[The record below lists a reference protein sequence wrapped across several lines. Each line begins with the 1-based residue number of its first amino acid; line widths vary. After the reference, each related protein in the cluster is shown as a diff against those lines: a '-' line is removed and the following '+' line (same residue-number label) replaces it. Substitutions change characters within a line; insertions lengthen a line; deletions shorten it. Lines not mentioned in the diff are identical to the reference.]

1 MPNPRG
7 EKPGELKE
15 LAGQLDRLETVLA
28 QAKEQIAAHLTR
40 RQSDPV
46 IGGAAADD
54 TLLSALWEKVD
65 ALGAKMDKI
74 AEAVARTPS
83 AREPAPAASA
93 SAASFQPLVEKLE
106 GLGREQA
113 AVREAVRPVAEKVD
127 SLGRE
132 HAAVRQLV
140 QKLQEQLD
148 RGFEHMAVLL
158 SPPAAET
165 QEEAPVSSAQWE
177 RAILG
182 PALADNSALAFQ
194 RQQLLTGILEKDT
207 GACALAGQLLI
218 FHSSPAERMP
228 QLLKDI
234 GEAYYRWQPKTQ
246 PGTNPFEQSLSAWL
260 QKTCE
265 AAGIFNTIELVH
277 PGERYDAARH
287 NATGRGVEITEVHGW
302 VVLRDNGKVYTKAT
316 VTVR

>member
-1 MPNPRG
+1 MKDRNDSAQGRG
-7 EKPGELKE
+7 EASESRDSSLIPHPSSFSDLKD
-15 LAGQLDRLETVLA
+15 LAGQLDKLESLLS

-40 RQSDPV
+40 RESRP
-46 IGGAAADD
+46 IAAERDD
-54 TLLSALWEKVD
+54 TALAALWEKVD
-65 ALGAKMDKI
+65 ALGAKIDKV
-74 AEAVARTPS
+74 AEAL

-93 SAASFQPLVEKLE
+93 AIVQPLADKLE

-113 AVREAVRPVAEKVD
+113 A
-127 SLGRE
+127 S
-132 HAAVRQLV
+132 RQAI

-148 RGFEHMAVLL
+148 RGLEHMAVLL
-158 SPPAAET
+158 SPPAPQD
-165 QEEAPVSSAQWE
+165 QEEPPVSSAEWE

-182 PALADNSALAFQ
+182 PALADQASLAFQ
-194 RQQLLTGILEKDT
+194 RQQLLSGVLDKDP

-218 FHSSPAERMP
+218 FQSAAAERLP

-246 PGTNPFEQSLSAWL
+246 PGANPMEESLAAWL

-265 AAGIFNTIELVH
+265 AAGIHNAIELVF

-287 NATGRGVEITEVHGW
+287 NATTRGVEITEVHGW

>member
-1 MPNPRG
+1 
-7 EKPGELKE
+7 
-15 LAGQLDRLETVLA
+15 VLA

-65 ALGAKMDKI
+65 ALGAK
-74 AEAVARTPS
+74 
-83 AREPAPAASA
+83 
-93 SAASFQPLVEKLE
+93 
-106 GLGREQA
+106 
-113 AVREAVRPVAEKVD
+113 VD

-158 SPPAAET
+158 SPPAAES
-165 QEEAPVSSAQWE
+165 QEEAPLSSAEWE

-182 PALADNSALAFQ
+182 PALADDAALAFE
-194 RQQLLTGILEKDT
+194 RQQLLSGILETDA

-218 FHSSPAERMP
+218 FHSSPTERMP

-287 NATGRGVEITEVHGW
+287 NATGRGVEITGVHGW